1 MEEPRKQELHNK
13 VARALECSPNKD
25 GTDLRHELV
34 FHLKKAGELQLAFE
48 SALST
53 AQSLQEIGIDSRS
66 QVFLTEAYEIA
77 KRLGDDS
84 QTTQI
89 LFLLSETYERLGLYE
104 KALNAY
110 RETLELASKTNDVR
124 AKALAKQG
132 IGLLQVRMNNI
143 EAASDSLYEA
153 LDLAK
158 SIGCTEAV
166 LRATSSLCVMMLSK
180 QRYDE
185 IVELASKCLASYPD
199 NEFLH
204 IRGLL
209 ENLIGACYDAK
220 GQSDEALVRFKESI
234 RLFNLSGR
242 YWEAARPINNIGN
255 IYNDY
260 MRMPEKARSLPAGT
274 ISKSMASL
282 HHRNS
287 VKQHRRDTE
296 RRMITQRRLSITVA
310 ETVSRIRQ
318 ASPLL
323 VQSQHDLPCL
333 FLGEYSMSC
342 EYLRLTQA
350 ATKSGDLIGST
361 RHFIIML

>member
-1 MEEPRKQELHNK
+1 
-13 VARALECSPNKD
+13 
-25 GTDLRHELV
+25 
-34 FHLKKAGELQLAFE
+34 
-48 SALST
+48 
-53 AQSLQEIGIDSRS
+53 
-66 QVFLTEAYEIA
+66 
-77 KRLGDDS
+77 
-84 QTTQI
+84 
-89 LFLLSETYERLGLYE
+89 
-104 KALNAY
+104 
-110 RETLELASKTNDVR
+110 
-124 AKALAKQG
+124 
-132 IGLLQVRMNNI
+132 MNNI

-166 LRATSSLCVMMLSK
+166 LRATYSLLRNDAEQAEC
-180 QRYDE
+180 DE

-260 MRMPEKARSLPAGT
+260 VRMPEKARSYYQQAIDIVKKYGQPAIIETLLNNIGET
-274 ISKSMASL
+274 YRAQDDHSKALEYYREAEKLSL
-282 HHRNS
+282 ES
-287 VKQHRRDTE
+287 G
-296 RRMITQRRLSITVA
+296 RLL
-310 ETVSRIRQ
+310 
-318 ASPLL
+318 PLL
-323 VQSQHDLPCL
+323 VCRVNMIYSCL

-342 EYLRLTQA
+342 EYLRLLKRQSKSVVTILA
-350 ATKSGDLIGST
+350 ATQVHL
-361 RHFIIML
+361 